1 MAHFAK
7 LGVGNEV
14 TQVVVVENSVILDE
28 NNVEQESL
36 GQEFLRNLYNEP
48 YANWKKTSYNTY
60 KGQYYENGELAA
72 DQSQAFRKNFAEN
85 GMIYDESLDAFIEK
99 ERYPSWTFNSTT
111 GCYDPPVAK
120 PDDGRSYLW
129 NELTN
134 EWVLRSYGDY
144 PVSE

>member
-1 MAHFAK
+1 MAYFAK
-7 LGVGNEV
+7 LETGNEV
-14 TQVVVVENSVILDE
+14 TEVVTVENSVILDE

-36 GQEFLRNLYNEP
+36 GQEFLRNLFNEP

-60 KGQYYENGELAA
+60 KGQYYENAELAA
-72 DQSQAFRKNFAEN
+72 DQSKAFRKNFAEK

-99 ERYPSWTFNSTT
+99 QRYPSWTFNSTT
-111 GCYDPPVAK
+111 GCYDPPVSM
-120 PDDGRSYLW
+120 PEDGRSYLW